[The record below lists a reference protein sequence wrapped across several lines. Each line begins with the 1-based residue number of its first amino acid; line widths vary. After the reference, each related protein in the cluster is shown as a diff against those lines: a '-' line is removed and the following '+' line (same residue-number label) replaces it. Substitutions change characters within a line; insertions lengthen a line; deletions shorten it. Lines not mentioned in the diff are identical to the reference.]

1 MIYLPLAA
9 PSQIGKWFLY
19 YENVNGNKTLC
30 RTENFLPYHEGV
42 RNLIHGKLSK
52 VMSDLF
58 REEAVLFK
66 EKINYK
72 QPGGGGT
79 T

>member
-1 MIYLPLAA
+1 MLLFE
-9 PSQIGKWFLY
+9 GKWFLY
-19 YENVNGNKTLC
+19 YENVGGKKTLC
-30 RTENFLPYHEGV
+30 RTENFLPYHDGV

-58 REEAVLFK
+58 RESAVLFK

-72 QPGGGGT
+72 LAGAAGGWSSQSFF
-79 T
+79 